1 MSCRQKRPSLPKKYR
16 MMIFNSNCYY
26 KTMTAEIN
34 RVPGDAKRIKPE
46 QIRPYRQFRE
56 LSRVKLTEK
65 EGVGKEK

>member
-1 MSCRQKRPSLPKKYR
+1 MSCRQNRPSLPKKYR

-26 KTMTAEIN
+26 KTMTAEVL
-34 RVPGDAKRIKPE
+34 RVPGETKRIKLE
-46 QIRPYRQFRE
+46 LIRPYRRFRE

>member
-1 MSCRQKRPSLPKKYR
+1 

-26 KTMTAEIN
+26 KTMTVEIN
-34 RVPGDAKRIKPE
+34 RVPGDAKTIKLE